1 MEEGM
6 MTGKVEGANAS
17 QLDTCRSFK
26 NEDGK
31 WAMECKK
38 PGSDEWVFT
47 PEDKLGIFQPAATF

>member
-1 MEEGM
+1 M